1 MLRLCLLLAL
11 TLPIPAWAGDLTG
24 SARVVD
30 GDTLELATPGG
41 EAIIRLHGIDAP
53 ERAQTC
59 LDATGAARR
68 CGDEAAAALT
78 ALIGGAVVT
87 CQPLDMDRHDR
98 IVARCQAAGRD
109 LGAELVGQGMAL
121 AYARYST
128 DYVTAE
134 AQARA
139 AGSGFW
145 SGTVEPPETYRI
157 AHRPAPTAA
166 PVAPAADCAIKGN
179 ISGNGRIYHRPGG
192 RHYDRTGIDE
202 AQGERWFCS
211 PAEAEAA
218 GWRAARG

>member
-1 MLRLCLLLAL
+1 MLRLCLLFTL
-11 TLPIPAWAGDLTG
+11 TLPIPAWAGDLRG
-24 SARVVD
+24 PARVID
-30 GDTLELATPGG
+30 GDTLGLATPGG
-41 EAIIRLHGIDAP
+41 EAIIRLHAIDAP

-59 LDATGAARR
+59 LDATGAAWR

-78 ALIGGAVVT
+78 GLIGGAVVT

-98 IVARCQAAGRD
+98 IVARCKAAGRD

-128 DYVTAE
+128 DYVAAE

-139 AGSGFW
+139 AGAGFW
-145 SGTVEPPETYRI
+145 SGTVEAPETYRI

-166 PVAPAADCAIKGN
+166 PVADCAIKGN
-179 ISGNGRIYHRPGG
+179 ISGNGRIYHLPGG

>member
-24 SARVVD
+24 PARVVD
-30 GDTLELATPGG
+30 GDTLGLATPGG

-59 LDATGAARR
+59 LDAAGAARR

-78 ALIGGAVVT
+78 ALVDGAVVT
-87 CQPLDMDRHDR
+87 CQPLDIDRHDR

-109 LGAELVGQGMAL
+109 LAAELVGQGMSL

-134 AQARA
+134 ARARA
-139 AGSGFW
+139 TGAGFW
-145 SGTVEPPETYRI
+145 SGTVEPPDAYRI
-157 AHRPAPTAA
+157 AHRPAPA
-166 PVAPAADCAIKGN
+166 APAADCAIKGN
-179 ISGNGRIYHRPGG
+179 ISGNARIYHLPGG